1 MNQKIGP
8 YHIVDL
14 PVARRETPNLL
25 DVYWWKHAVYA
36 LLEVDV
42 TTARKFIAEHK
53 ARTGEGLSFTGYLA
67 SCLASAV
74 DEDKSVQAYLKGRK
88 KLVIFDDVDVGL
100 PVEREIDGKRTPIGY
115 VIRGANHKTLFEIH
129 QEIRAVQTQ
138 PASPSRGMPRWLQF
152 GLLLPAP
159 LSTLFV
165 ALLRAAIRLDPT
177 ITVAQAGTV
186 GVTAVGMFGK
196 GHSSGWGLTPPMH
209 SLFLI
214 VGGIARKPA
223 VVEDRIEPRE
233 ILNLTL
239 GFNHDVV
246 DGGPA
251 ARFVQRLV
259 ELIESGYGLAEAD
272 DGQPI
277 PAANSSS
284 ATTAQTAEVLA

>member
-8 YHIVDL
+8 YHVVDL
-14 PVARRETPNLL
+14 PASRRETPNML

-42 TTARKFIAEHK
+42 TTPRQFIAEHK
-53 ARTGEGLSFTGYLA
+53 VHAGEGLSFTGYLA
-67 SCLASAV
+67 YCLARAV

-88 KLVIFDDVDVGL
+88 KLVMFDDVDVGL
-100 PVEREIDGKRTPIGY
+100 PIEREIGGKRTPIGY
-115 VIRGANHKTLFEIH
+115 VIRGANHKTFLEIH
-129 QEIRAVQTQ
+129 QEIRTVQTKS
-138 PASPSRGMPRWLQF
+138 ASPSRGMPRWFQV

-165 ALLRAAIRLDPT
+165 ALIRAAIRQDPT
-177 ITVAQAGTV
+177 LTVALGGTV
-186 GVTAVGMFGK
+186 GVTSVGMFGK

-214 VGGIARKPA
+214 VGGITRKPV

-233 ILNLTL
+233 ILNLTV

-246 DGGPA
+246 DGAPA

-259 ELIESGYGLAEAD
+259 ELIESGYGLIEIEQSMQAD
-272 DGQPI
+272 LYI
-277 PAANSSS
+277 P
-284 ATTAQTAEVLA
+284 V

>member
-1 MNQKIGP
+1 MNQKTGP
-8 YHIVDL
+8 YHVIDL
-14 PVARRETPNLL
+14 PASRRETPNML

-42 TTARKFIAEHK
+42 TTARQFIAEHK
-53 ARTGEGLSFTGYLA
+53 ARTGEALSFTGYLA
-67 SCLASAV
+67 FCLARAV

-88 KLVIFDDVDVGL
+88 KLIMFDDVNIGL
-100 PVEREIDGKRTPIGY
+100 PVEREINGKRTPIGY
-115 VIRGANHKTLFEIH
+115 IIRGANHKTLIEIH
-129 QEIRAVQTQ
+129 REIRTVQTQ
-138 PASPSRGMPRWLQF
+138 AASPSRGMPRWLQF

-165 ALLRAAIRLDPT
+165 GLLRAAINQDPT

-186 GVTAVGMFGK
+186 GVTSVGMFGK
-196 GHSSGWGLTPPMH
+196 GNSSGWGLTPPMH

-223 VVEDRIEPRE
+223 VVENRIEPRE
-233 ILNLTL
+233 ILNLTV

-251 ARFVQRLV
+251 ARFVKRLV
-259 ELIESGYGLAEAD
+259 ELIEGGHGLPETE
-272 DGQPI
+272 Q
-277 PAANSSS
+277 AAY
-284 ATTAQTAEVLA
+284 QVVPEG

>member
-1 MNQKIGP
+1 MDQKIGP
-8 YHIVDL
+8 CHVVDL
-14 PVARRETPNLL
+14 PAGRRETPNML

-42 TTARKFIAEHK
+42 TTSRQFISEHK

-67 SCLASAV
+67 YCLARAV
-74 DEDKSVQAYLKGRK
+74 DEDRSVQAYLKGRK
-88 KLVIFDDVDVGL
+88 KLVMFDNVNVGL
-100 PVEREIDGKRTPIGY
+100 PIEREIGGKRTPIGY
-115 VIRGANHKTLFEIH
+115 VIHGANHKTFLEIH

-165 ALLRAAIRLDPT
+165 SLLRAAIRHDPT

-186 GVTAVGMFGK
+186 GVTSVGMFGK

-223 VVEDRIEPRE
+223 VVEENRIEPRE
-233 ILNLTL
+233 ILNLTV

-251 ARFVQRLV
+251 ARFVRRLV
-259 ELIESGYGLAEAD
+259 ELIESGYGLVESEQVAYSDASV
-272 DGQPI
+272 
-277 PAANSSS
+277 PA
-284 ATTAQTAEVLA
+284 

>member
-8 YHIVDL
+8 YQVVDL
-14 PVARRETPNLL
+14 PTARRETPNML
-25 DVYWWKHAVYA
+25 DVYWWSHAVYA

-42 TTARKFIAEHK
+42 TIARQFIAVHK

-67 SCLASAV
+67 YCLVRAV

-88 KLVIFDDVDVGL
+88 KLILFDDVNVGL
-100 PVEREIDGKRTPIGY
+100 PVEREISGKRTPIGH
-115 VIRGANHKTLFEIH
+115 VIRGANHKTFLEIH
-129 QEIRAVQTQ
+129 QEIREVQTQ
-138 PASPSRGMPRWLQF
+138 PAPSGRGMPRWLQS

-165 ALLRAAIRLDPT
+165 AVLRAAIRHDPT
-177 ITVAQAGTV
+177 ISVAQAGTV
-186 GVTAVGMFGK
+186 GVTSIGMFGK
-196 GHSSGWGLTPPMH
+196 GRSSGWGLTPPMH

-233 ILNLTL
+233 ILNLTI

-246 DGGPA
+246 DGAPA

-259 ELIESGYGLAEAD
+259 ELIESGYGLSESEPYVTRWAD
-272 DGQPI
+272 YSAQP
-277 PAANSSS
+277 AKA
-284 ATTAQTAEVLA
+284 